1 MGEPNNKGDEKDS
14 PIDGG
19 AGNSSEDL
27 SLVYRIVEG
36 QRYGVEKIS
45 VSGNTFFSENE
56 ILKELRSNSKG
67 QNVFDQAGLKMIQV
81 DGLTRGRA
89 YSAHGLQA
97 SLEALQNMYGREGFR
112 EARMEWRVEP
122 GVKKGDLDI
131 HFQISEGEKLRVERI
146 KILGNTVTEDSVIR
160 REIELAPGEVFN
172 TEKEK
177 SSKENILKMGL
188 FTSVETYAE
197 ETDQPHY
204 QKLFIKVVEKPK
216 ELTFGFGVSYFWNGQ
231 PERSLI
237 LASHFPFILTLNFSQ
252 NWGIV
257 FEKMGDLIKRK

>member
-1 MGEPNNKGDEKDS
+1 M
-14 PIDGG
+14 
-19 AGNSSEDL
+19 
-27 SLVYRIVEG
+27 
-36 QRYGVEKIS
+36 EKIS

-56 ILKELRSNSKG
+56 ILKKLRSNSKG

-89 YSAHGLQA
+89 YSVNGLQA
-97 SLEALQNMYGREGFR
+97 SLETLQNMYGREGFR

-146 KILGNTVTEDSVIR
+146 EILGNTVTEDSVIR

-172 TEKEK
+172 TGKEK
-177 SSKENILKMGL
+177 SSKENILKTGL
-188 FTSVETYAE
+188 FSSVESYAE
-197 ETDQPHY
+197 ETDQPNY

-216 ELTFGFGVSYFWNGQ
+216 ELNFGFGVSYFWNGK
-231 PERSLI
+231 PERSLV

-257 FEKMGDLIKRK
+257 FEKMGDLIRRK